1 MGRVDSD
8 TAPKTGRNRTMKKL
22 MIAAACA
29 ALAGC
34 DYTVPL
40 AKGPAGEPDA
50 ALVGLWQRTQNG
62 QAENLVVLP
71 LGRQEL
77 LVAFPAASK
86 DAMYA
91 RAWAA
96 RGAGLS
102 LIQLQWIGTG
112 KGAVPDEMKVFQLAS
127 YTIAGDT
134 LTVRTINPDV
144 AGGASKSPE
153 DLAKSLEAGKGG
165 DDFYRAPM
173 VFTRAKD

>member
-1 MGRVDSD
+1 
-8 TAPKTGRNRTMKKL
+8 MKKL

-40 AKGPAGEPDA
+40 AKGPAGEADA

-62 QAENLVVLP
+62 QTENLVVLP

-77 LVAFPAASK
+77 LVAYPATSK

-112 KGAVPDEMKVFQLAS
+112 KGNVPDEKKVFQLAA
-127 YTIAGDT
+127 YAIAGDK
-134 LTVRTINPDV
+134 LTVRIVNSDKI
-144 AGGASKSPE
+144 GGSSATTDE
-153 DLAKSLEAGKGG
+153 LAKALETGKA
-165 DDFYRAPM
+165 DEDFYRTPM